1 MAHNLFRLATQV
13 LNSPQLIT
21 ESAFQPIAQYLK
33 HRNSDSFFMDM
44 KPEKDDEEDNE
55 EEDDIEVIG
64 GIAIIDVEGPLTFK
78 PQKMMCMPDTTSYEG
93 LIEQTQEAIEL
104 GCQTIVY
111 QHSSPGGQAFA
122 CFDTAE
128 QLRKML
134 NEANVKSI
142 AYVLEGSFSAS
153 YLLAVI
159 CDEVIIHPEASVGSI
174 GCCVCLS
181 DDSKADEMSGHKDIY
196 ISFPQNKIP
205 YNEDGS
211 FKDKFLKKID
221 EDVTRLGTNF
231 ASHVSKFTGLSVE
244 AILALDG
251 QSFYSQ
257 EALDIG
263 LVNKIMSQ
271 SDFINY
277 LTRGVSNA

>member
-1 MAHNLFRLATQV
+1 MAHSLFRLATQV

-21 ESAFQPIAQYLK
+21 ESAFKPIAQYLK
-33 HRNSDSFFMDM
+33 HRNSKSFRM
-44 KPEKDDEEDNE
+44 EDQE
-55 EEDDIEVIG
+55 DIPATDCEQEDDIEVIG
-64 GIAIIDVEGPLTFK
+64 GIAIIEVCGPLTFK

-93 LIEQTQEAIEL
+93 LIEQTQEAIDL

-134 NEANVKSI
+134 TEASVKSV

-174 GCCVCLS
+174 GCVVHLD
-181 DDSKADEMSGHKDIY
+181 DDSKADAMEGHKEIY
-196 ISFPQNKIP
+196 ISYPKDKVPF
-205 YNEDGS
+205 NEDGS
-211 FKDKFLKKID
+211 FKDKFLQKI
-221 EDVTRLGTNF
+221 EKDVTRLGTKF
-231 ASHVSKFTGLSVE
+231 AEHVSKYTGVSVE
-244 AILALDG
+244 AIIALDG

-277 LTRGVSNA
+277 LTTGVSNA